1 MNDEKDL
8 KSEENLTEEGNS
20 VENESVEKT
29 LDSVESESNDEE
41 KTLDSVE
48 SESNEEEKTL
58 DSVESEDVG
67 STSGEETPKESLLNE
82 AKRFSDRFGD
92 KGALDVI
99 LELDK
104 KVEELWR
111 KVF

>member
-29 LDSVESESNDEE
+29 LDSVESE
-41 KTLDSVE
+41 
-48 SESNEEEKTL
+48 
-58 DSVESEDVG
+58 DVG
-67 STSGEETPKESLLNE
+67 STSGEEAPKESFLYE

-104 KVEELWR
+104 KIDELWR

>member
-20 VENESVEKT
+20 VKNEV
-29 LDSVESESNDEE
+29 
-41 KTLDSVE
+41 
-48 SESNEEEKTL
+48 EEEKTDFLKDPIGESTEDPIGESTEDPIGESTEKVDPSVKPYL
-58 DSVESEDVG
+58 D
-67 STSGEETPKESLLNE
+67 E

-104 KVEELWR
+104 KIDEIW
-111 KVF
+111 KKIF